1 MIQLAPG
8 VGNIVW
14 FEQGKL
20 AVSADRVAKSHWE
33 TKYAAFAARS
43 EDHIRTVMLSNMFKW
58 RIYRSPIYRNGNQ
71 YWACRADGHTI
82 SFYDRPS
89 YVLYDI
95 RGREG
100 EDLAEDQ
107 KHIIFEI

>member
-14 FEQGKL
+14 FEQGRL
-20 AVSADRVAKSHWE
+20 AVSTDRVAKSFWE
-33 TKYAAFAARS
+33 KKYAAFAARS

-58 RIYRSPIYRNGNQ
+58 RIYRNGNQ

-89 YVLYDI
+89 YELYDI

-107 KHIIFEI
+107 KHIFGI